1 MSHKFDIIFLPLYRD
16 IGDVIVSEIY
26 WTLNTLE
33 FTAENYR
40 TQTYVGRISQTGL
53 EHIGKLSDNVS
64 SYNID
69 SNRTVTSDFLFYIS
83 ILRSGLKNIFSAK
96 IWHHYGSFGYMKGFN
111 PAFLLP
117 KFGKKYVLGPI
128 LYPTNDPPDT
138 AVRLGF
144 IRKQHAYGKLAVL
157 IFRVLHILTL
167 LRSDVIIFDSYTTK
181 NIYTSQFPF
190 IKKKVGKI
198 IPGGGISQKDFY
210 MDITTTKHEN
220 IILGVASNLI
230 KRKNIDKLI
239 EAVASSE
246 LNISL
251 KIAGDGPERENLMSM
266 VEKFGLNGKV
276 IFIGRIDHSAMR
288 HFYNSIDIYVA
299 LDNVPSE
306 AKISLQEAMMCGCAV
321 ISGETDVKNFVVKK
335 EWGLVVNPVSI
346 SDIGRAINLICN
358 NPQDLLKIKIN
369 AKRYADELFSTNT
382 ILKRYQDIFNDLISD
397 SGRFA

>member
-1 MSHKFDIIFLPLYRD
+1 MNHKFDIIFLPLYRE
-16 IGDVIVSEIY
+16 IGDVIASETY

-33 FTAENYR
+33 FIANNYR
-40 TQTYVGRISQTGL
+40 SRAYVGRISQSGL
-53 EHIGKLSDNVS
+53 VHLGKLSDNIS
-64 SYNID
+64 SYKID
-69 SNRTVTSDFLFYIS
+69 SSRTVTSDFLFYIS
-83 ILRSGLKNIFSAK
+83 ILSSGLKNIFSAK

-167 LRSDVIIFDSYTTK
+167 LRSDVIIFDSYDTK
-181 NIYTSQFPF
+181 NIYMDQFPF

-210 MDITTTKHEN
+210 MDITTTEHED

-239 EAVASSE
+239 EAVASCE

-251 KIAGDGPERENLMSM
+251 KIAGDGPERGNLMSL
-266 VEKFGLNGKV
+266 VEKFDLNGKV
-276 IFIGRIDHSAMR
+276 IFIGRIDHSAMK

-299 LDNVPSE
+299 LDNGPSE

-321 ISGETDVKNFVVKK
+321 ISGETDVKNFIARR
-335 EWGLVVNPVSI
+335 EWGMVVNPDSI
-346 SDIGRAINLICN
+346 SDIVRAINLICN
-358 NPQDLLKIKIN
+358 NPQNLLKIKNN
-369 AKRYADELFSTNT
+369 AKRYADEQFSANS
-382 ILKRYQDIFNDLISD
+382 ILNRYQDIFKTMIP
-397 SGRFA
+397 